1 MSGNL
6 QIVRWSTFNMGSA
19 RLIRVAEAAETIF
32 CFPAGVSQL
41 LHTHRIKSRGELSF
55 REVRE
60 NSQCVQFPRL
70 MYSESHTDIQQ
81 EVRV

>member
-32 CFPAGVSQL
+32 VFPRVSVSSYM
-41 LHTHRIKSRGELSF
+41 RIKSRGELCF
-55 REVRE
+55 
-60 NSQCVQFPRL
+60 
-70 MYSESHTDIQQ
+70 
-81 EVRV
+81 